1 MYINSWKYL
10 QPQKWI
16 GNISF
21 GAFKEKLRDPKYKS
35 GNIFK
40 LKKIYQ
46 TDLSRDCWI
55 FNSILEFNFRALIL
69 D

>member
-35 GNIFK
+35 GNILK
-40 LKKIYQ
+40 LKKNISNRFIQGLLNIQQY
-46 TDLSRDCWI
+46 TGI
-55 FNSILEFNFRALIL
+55 
-69 D
+69 